1 MTINTIKLSTAVDTI
16 GCSLLRRQVTIGWA
30 SGFRATYYARR
41 RDQLRALSAYA
52 FCQPFS
58 FGTWANGIKYFDELS
73 NPNVPVNQLHTIG

>member
-16 GCSLLRRQVTIGWA
+16 GCSLLRRRVTIGWA

-58 FGTWANGIKYFDELS
+58 FGTWANRIKF
-73 NPNVPVNQLHTIG
+73 NCPVTIDQLNTIG

>member
-16 GCSLLRRQVTIGWA
+16 SCSLFTRSVTIGWA

-58 FGTWANGIKYFDELS
+58 FGAWANQIKY
-73 NPNVPVNQLHTIG
+73 NCPVTIDQLNTIG

>member
-1 MTINTIKLSTAVDTI
+1 MTINTIKLSSAVDTI
-16 GCSLLRRQVTIGWA
+16 SCSLLTRSVTIGWA

-58 FGTWANGIKYFDELS
+58 FGTWANQIKY
-73 NPNVPVNQLHTIG
+73 NCPVTIDQLNTIG

>member
-1 MTINTIKLSTAVDTI
+1 MTINTIKLSSAVDTI
-16 GCSLLRRQVTIGWA
+16 GFGLLRRQVTIGWA

-58 FGTWANGIKYFDELS
+58 FGTWANAIKFND
-73 NPNVPVNQLHTIG
+73 VMTIDQLNTIG

>member
-16 GCSLLRRQVTIGWA
+16 SCSLLRRRVTIGWA

-58 FGTWANGIKYFDELS
+58 FGQWANGIKYFDELS
-73 NPNVPVNQLHTIG
+73 NPNVPVSQLHTIG

>member
-1 MTINTIKLSTAVDTI
+1 MTINTIKLSSAVDTI
-16 GCSLLRRQVTIGWA
+16 GFGLLRRQVTIGWA

-58 FGTWANGIKYFDELS
+58 FGQWANGIKYADEF
-73 NPNVPVNQLHTIG
+73 GMM

>member
-1 MTINTIKLSTAVDTI
+1 MTITTFDQSTAVDSI
-16 GCSLLRRQVTIGWA
+16 SCSLLRRSVTIGWA

-58 FGTWANGIKYFDELS
+58 YGAWANRIKFDD
-73 NPNVPVNQLHTIG
+73 VMTIDQLNTIG